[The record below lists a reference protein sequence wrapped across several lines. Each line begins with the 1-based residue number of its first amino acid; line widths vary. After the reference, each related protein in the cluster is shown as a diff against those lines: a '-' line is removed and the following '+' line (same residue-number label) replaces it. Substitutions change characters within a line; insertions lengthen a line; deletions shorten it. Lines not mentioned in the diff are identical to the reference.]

1 MFHWY
6 ETVAGAFGGFEHT
19 ASSSSGTS
27 TGSTHGRRFPRAW
40 VLQREI
46 EESEVELC
54 SVLQSE
60 ASWAYY
66 RWGVAFLG
74 ISDDDAQVQTI
85 DTIVERFHDGFEHI
99 HGLMDQDRAV
109 LHALANA

>member
-6 ETVAGAFGGFEHT
+6 ETVAGAFGGLEHT

-27 TGSTHGRRFPRAW
+27 TGSTHGRRFPGAW
-40 VLQREI
+40 ELQRQI
-46 EESEVELC
+46 DESEVELR
-54 SVLQSE
+54 SVLQAE

-74 ISDDDAQVQTI
+74 ISDDDAQVQTV
-85 DTIVERFHDGFEHI
+85 DKIVGTFHDGFDYLY
-99 HGLMDQDRAV
+99 GLMDQDRAV
-109 LHALANA
+109 LHGLANA